1 MVIDKITI
9 DLEIG
14 LIVGIVT
21 STEEEETIMVMET
34 TETIGPIIGT
44 IAGPEIEIT
53 IGMEVDILIDQIMDG
68 TVVVKG
74 IGIETSVKTTVG
86 LEKEKGTETEAAQER
101 ALPLQVE
108 TKATEI
114 RTEMEIEDKIEMA
127 QEIDL
132 SQGQDQVPM

>member
-9 DLEIG
+9 DLETG

-21 STEEEETIMVMET
+21 STEETITVMET

-44 IAGPEIEIT
+44 IAGPEIEII

-74 IGIETSVKTTVG
+74 IGIETLVKTTVG

-101 ALPLQVE
+101 APPLEVE
-108 TKATEI
+108 TKAVEI
-114 RTEMEIEDKIEMA
+114 RIEMEIEDKIERA